1 MLICTW
7 ESHASCYYSML
18 QDDRVTPEGDQ
29 VMSRGDT
36 EVGQLLGV
44 CYIIHIHKQ
53 HPVVTERT
61 HSTQAVYSVH
71 WAPFSV

>member
-18 QDDRVTPEGDQ
+18 KDDRVTPEGDQ
-29 VMSRGDT
+29 VRGDT